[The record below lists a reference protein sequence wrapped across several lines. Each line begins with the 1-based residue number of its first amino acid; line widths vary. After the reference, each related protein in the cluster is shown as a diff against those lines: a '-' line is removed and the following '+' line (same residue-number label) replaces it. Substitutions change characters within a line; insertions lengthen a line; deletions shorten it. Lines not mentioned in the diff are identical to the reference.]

1 MPGRSASVSWIA
13 VLMAVVGV
21 IGYTVFGWRFGDGTS
36 NPIAFALAIV
46 AVGIAAV
53 ATLRERA

>member
-1 MPGRSASVSWIA
+1 